1 MLRRLALALA
11 PALAPSRAPAQAPA
25 LAPALAL
32 ALLTAFA
39 AAAPAAAQ
47 RSGLYDVTGIALDGS
62 EYRGTLE
69 LQQVGVA
76 SFRIAWS
83 IGGETIEGVGAVSG
97 LTFATAFTVGDQ
109 PGMAI
114 YEIRPGGVLEGHW
127 TIIGAFTTGRE
138 VARPR

>member
-11 PALAPSRAPAQAPA
+11 F
-25 LAPALAL
+25 AL
-32 ALLTAFA
+32 ALLAGL
-39 AAAPAAAQ
+39 AAPAAAQ
-47 RSGLYDVTGIALDGS
+47 RSGVYDVTGVALDGS
-62 EYRGTLE
+62 EYSGTLT
-69 LQQVGVA
+69 LDQVGVA

-83 IGGETIEGVGAVSG
+83 IGGETIEGVGVVSG
-97 LTFATAFTVGDQ
+97 LTFATAFNVGDQ

-138 VARPR
+138 IARPR